1 MSMISPSMSE
11 ELARSLA
18 LERCISETSF
28 TVAQY
33 VHHGSESAGKRGGS
47 ETLTR
52 L

>member
-1 MSMISPSMSE
+1 MISPSMSE
-11 ELARSLA
+11 DLARRLA
-18 LERCISETSF
+18 VEGYISETSF

-33 VHHGSESAGKRGGS
+33 VHHGSESAGKRGGR